1 MVEREEKFMRIGVVG
16 LGYIGSVT
24 SVALAEAGYEVVG
37 IDIDELKVKSLSAGE
52 PPIYELG
59 LKEMLI
65 KNSKKLTFSVDYSEL
80 KDVNYI
86 FVIVPTPNKDGKIYL
101 KYVED
106 AVDSIRK
113 VNKNAIVIIKSTVLP
128 STASNLMKKTGMAI
142 ISNPEFTKEGTAIED
157 TLKPDRVVIGGNN
170 KKAIEGVKK
179 IWEFTNCPIIETTNE
194 NAEMIKYAS
203 NAFLAVKVS
212 YINEMANLCEKIP
225 GCDVEVVAR
234 GMGLDKRIAPY
245 FLKAGI
251 GFGGS
256 CFPKDTTAF
265 ISFAKDIGEN
275 LSIIESAVNV
285 NKNRILRIIDLLEDK
300 FSGSEKNVRVGVLG
314 LTFKANTDDTRE
326 SQAVKLVEKLLSI
339 GFKVNAYDPMAKI
352 KLENVKL
359 FNSAKECIEN
369 SDAVVIAT
377 EWSEFKELDMGTGKF
392 VIDMRRILSLN
403 SNSNL
408 KIVGHYG

>member
-1 MVEREEKFMRIGVVG
+1 MRVGVVG

-37 IDIDELKVKSLSAGE
+37 IDIDESKVKLLSVGE
-52 PPIYELG
+52 APIYEPG
-59 LKEMLI
+59 LKELLV
-65 KNSKKLTFSVDYSEL
+65 KNAKKLRFSIDYNEL

-106 AVDSIRK
+106 AVENIK
-113 VNKNAIVIIKSTVLP
+113 EVNKNAVVIIKSTVLP
-128 STASNLMKKTGMAI
+128 GTASNLMIKTGMTI

-170 KKAIEGVKK
+170 KNAIEEVKK
-179 IWEFTNCPIIETTNE
+179 IWGFTGSPIIETTNE

-203 NAFLAVKVS
+203 NSFLAVKVS
-212 YINEMANLCEKIP
+212 YINEIANLCEKVP
-225 GCDVEVVAR
+225 GCDVEVIAR

-256 CFPKDTTAF
+256 CFPKDTAAF
-265 ISFAKDIGEN
+265 ISFAKDLNEN
-275 LSIIESAVNV
+275 LSIIESAISV
-285 NKNRILRIIDLLEDK
+285 NKSRILRIVNLLESK
-300 FSGSEKNVRVGVLG
+300 FGGVETTKRIGVLG

-326 SQAVKLVEKLLSI
+326 SQAIKLVDKLLSI
-339 GFKVNAYDPMAKI
+339 GFKVNAYDPMAKV
-352 KLENVKL
+352 KLENVNL
-359 FNSAKECIEN
+359 FSSAKECIEN
-369 SDAVVIAT
+369 SDAIVIAT
-377 EWSEFKELDMGTGKF
+377 EWPEFSSLIIKDKF
-392 VIDMRRILSLN
+392 VIDMRRMLSLN
-403 SNSNL
+403 SDSNL

>member
-1 MVEREEKFMRIGVVG
+1 MKIGVVG

-37 IDIDELKVKSLSAGE
+37 IDIDESKVKLLSAGE
-52 PPIYELG
+52 PPIYEPG
-59 LKEMLI
+59 LKEMLV
-65 KNSKKLTFSVDYSEL
+65 KDAKKLRFSIDYNEL
-80 KDVNYI
+80 KDINYI

-106 AVDSIRK
+106 AVEKIK
-113 VNKNAIVIIKSTVLP
+113 QVNKNAVVIIKSTVLP
-128 STASNLMKKTGMAI
+128 GTTSNLMATTGMTI

-170 KKAIEGVKK
+170 KNAIEEVKK
-179 IWEFTNCPIIETTNE
+179 IWEFTGSPIIETTNE

-203 NAFLAVKVS
+203 NSFLAVKVS
-212 YINEMANLCEKIP
+212 YINEIANLCEKVS
-225 GCDVEVVAR
+225 GCDIEVIAR

-256 CFPKDTTAF
+256 CFPKDTAAF
-265 ISFAKDIGEN
+265 ISFAKDLNED
-275 LSIIESAVNV
+275 LSIIESAVSV
-285 NKNRILRIIDLLEDK
+285 NRSRISRIVNLLEDK
-300 FSGSEKNVRVGVLG
+300 FNSKETTPRIGVLG

-326 SQAVKLVEKLLSI
+326 SQSIKLIDKLLSI
-339 GFKVNAYDPMAKI
+339 GFKVNAYDPIAKV
-352 KLENVKL
+352 KLENVSL
-359 FNSAKECIEN
+359 FSSARECIEN
-369 SDAVVIAT
+369 SDAIVIAT
-377 EWSEFKELDMGTGKF
+377 EWPEFKNLEIKGKF
-392 VIDMRRILSLN
+392 VIDMRRMLSLN
-403 SNSNL
+403 NDSNL